1 MIRRLLPVAVVGA
14 LLATT
19 GAAAA
24 PTERPTA
31 WCIPL
36 FMSCDDPTPTP
47 SSTPSPS
54 ESSVPGLPGPPDL
67 GGQSPT
73 PGASATPQA
82 PTEPQTPAEPQAP
95 VEAVPDETAPVFTQ
109 PPAQL
114 GSDGLSIGGLKSI
127 SLVTVP
133 LADGTRTHALKISA
147 DSITITGFAL
157 TVGHAD
163 GPALVTTADTMTL
176 SGDVSVYLNSLTAT
190 GADGT
195 SYTLGAETP
204 PPRDGITPTLLR
216 VTLGLVGA
224 TADSISYSN
233 TDQQLTS

>member
-1 MIRRLLPVAVVGA
+1 MIRRLLPVALVGA
-14 LLATT
+14 LIVST
-19 GAAAA
+19 GAAA

-36 FMSCDDPTPTP
+36 FMSCDEP
-47 SSTPSPS
+47 SHSPSPTPSPS
-54 ESSVPGLPGPPDL
+54 ASSEPGLPGLPDL
-67 GGQSPT
+67 GGQSPAPSASPT
-73 PGASATPQA
+73 PPA
-82 PTEPQTPAEPQAP
+82 PTEPEAP
-95 VEAVPDETAPVFTQ
+95 VEAVPDEGAPVFTQ

-114 GSDGLSIGGLKSI
+114 GSDGLSISGLKGI

-133 LADGTRTHALKISA
+133 LADGTRAHALKISA

-157 TVGHAD
+157 TVGHAE

>member
-1 MIRRLLPVAVVGA
+1 MIRRLLPVALVTA
-14 LLATT
+14 LIVST

-24 PTERPTA
+24 PTERPMA

-36 FMSCDDPTPTP
+36 FMSCDDPTPAP
-47 SSTPSPS
+47 SPTPSPS
-54 ESSVPGLPGPPDL
+54 ASSEPGLPGIPDL
-67 GGQSPT
+67 GGQSPA
-73 PGASATPQA
+73 PSAPPAPQASA
-82 PTEPQTPAEPQAP
+82 EPEVPA
-95 VEAVPDETAPVFTQ
+95 EAVPDESAPVFTQ
-109 PPAQL
+109 PPTQL
-114 GSDGLSIGGLKSI
+114 GSEGLSIGGLKGI

-157 TVGHAD
+157 TVGHAE

-176 SGDVSVYLNSLTAT
+176 SGDVSVYVNSLTAT

-233 TDQQLTS
+233 TDQRLTS

>member
-1 MIRRLLPVAVVGA
+1 MIRRLLPVALMGTLIVS
-14 LLATT
+14 T

-36 FMSCDDPTPTP
+36 FMSCDEPAP
-47 SSTPSPS
+47 SPSPTPSPS
-54 ESSVPGLPGPPDL
+54 ASSEPGLPGLPDL
-67 GGQSPT
+67 GGQSPAPSASPT
-73 PGASATPQA
+73 PPA
-82 PTEPQTPAEPQAP
+82 PTEPEAP
-95 VEAVPDETAPVFTQ
+95 VEAVPDEGAPVFTQ

-114 GSDGLSIGGLKSI
+114 GSDGLSISGLKGI

-133 LADGTRTHALKISA
+133 LADGTRAHALKISA

-157 TVGHAD
+157 TVGHAE

>member
-1 MIRRLLPVAVVGA
+1 MIRRLLPFALVGA
-14 LLATT
+14 LIAST

-24 PTERPTA
+24 PAERPMA

-36 FMSCDDPTPTP
+36 FMSCDPEPTP
-47 SSTPSPS
+47 SPTPSPS
-54 ESSVPGLPGPPDL
+54 GSSEPGLPGLPDL
-67 GGQSPT
+67 GGTVPTPSASPT
-73 PGASATPQA
+73 PPA
-82 PTEPQTPAEPQAP
+82 PAEPEAP
-95 VEAVPDETAPVFTQ
+95 VEAVPDEGAPVFTQ

-114 GSDGLSIGGLKSI
+114 GSDGLSINGLKGI

-133 LADGTRTHALKISA
+133 LADGSRVGALKISA

-176 SGDVSVYLNSLTAT
+176 SGNVSVYLNSLTAT

-195 SYTLGAETP
+195 SYTLGADTP

-224 TADSISYSN
+224 TADSIDYSN

>member
-1 MIRRLLPVAVVGA
+1 MIRRLLPVALVGA

-24 PTERPTA
+24 PAERPTA

-47 SSTPSPS
+47 SPTPSAS
-54 ESSVPGLPGPPDL
+54 AEPGLPGLPDL
-67 GGQSPT
+67 GGQSPI
-73 PGASATPQA
+73 PGATPRPQA
-82 PTEPQTPAEPQAP
+82 PAEPETPAEPEAP

-114 GSDGLSIGGLKSI
+114 GSDGLSISGLKGI

>member
-1 MIRRLLPVAVVGA
+1 MIRRLLPVALVGA

-19 GAAAA
+19 GAAVA

-36 FMSCDDPTPTP
+36 FMSCDDPSPTP
-47 SSTPSPS
+47 SPTPSPS
-54 ESSVPGLPGPPDL
+54 ASSEPGLPGLPDL

-73 PGASATPQA
+73 PGASPTPQA
-82 PTEPQTPAEPQAP
+82 PAEPETP

-114 GSDGLSIGGLKSI
+114 GSDGLSISGLRGI

-133 LADGTRTHALKISA
+133 LTDGTRAHALKISA

-157 TVGHAD
+157 TVGHAE

-176 SGDVSVYLNSLTAT
+176 SGNVSVYLNSLTAT

>member
-1 MIRRLLPVAVVGA
+1 MIRRLLPVALVGA

-19 GAAAA
+19 AAAAA
-24 PTERPTA
+24 PNERPTA

-36 FMSCDDPTPTP
+36 FMSCDDPTPAP
-47 SSTPSPS
+47 SPTPSPS
-54 ESSVPGLPGPPDL
+54 PSSVPGLPGLPDL

-73 PGASATPQA
+73 PSATPTPQA
-82 PTEPQTPAEPQAP
+82 PAEPAVP
-95 VEAVPDETAPVFTQ
+95 VEAVPDESAPVFTQ

-114 GSDGLSIGGLKSI
+114 GSDGLSFSGLKDI

-157 TVGHAD
+157 TVGHAE

-233 TDQQLTS
+233 TDQRLTS

>member
-1 MIRRLLPVAVVGA
+1 MIRRLLPVALAGA
-14 LLATT
+14 LIATT
-19 GAAAA
+19 GAAA
-24 PTERPTA
+24 PIERPTA

-47 SSTPSPS
+47 SPTPSPS
-54 ESSVPGLPGPPDL
+54 ASSVPGLPGLPDL

-73 PGASATPQA
+73 PDVSPTPQA
-82 PTEPQTPAEPQAP
+82 PAEPEAP

-114 GSDGLSIGGLKSI
+114 GSDGLSISGLTGI

-157 TVGHAD
+157 TVGHAE

-233 TDQQLTS
+233 TDQRLTS